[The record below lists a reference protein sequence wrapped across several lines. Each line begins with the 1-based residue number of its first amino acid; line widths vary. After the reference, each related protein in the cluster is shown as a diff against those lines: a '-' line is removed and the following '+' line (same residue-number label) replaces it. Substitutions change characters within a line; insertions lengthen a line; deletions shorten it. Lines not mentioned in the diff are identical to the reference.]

1 MRMLGCPKPY
11 VREIFYRGF
20 ATEVICSTVF
30 ELKITAAI
38 HNFLTTTI
46 KNYFIKSCF
55 LPAAI
60 FSITYYCPYSILE
73 LSDEQFIKKF
83 RLSKE
88 LAGEIIEVLTPYMTE
103 RTRKTSISIER
114 KL

>member
-1 MRMLGCPKPY
+1 L
-11 VREIFYRGF
+11 
-20 ATEVICSTVF
+20 S
-30 ELKITAAI
+30 
-38 HNFLTTTI
+38 TTI

-55 LPAAI
+55 LPAVI

-88 LAGEIIEVLTPYMTE
+88 LAGELIEVLTPYMSE
-103 RTRKTSISIER
+103 QTRKTSISIER
-114 KL
+114 KV